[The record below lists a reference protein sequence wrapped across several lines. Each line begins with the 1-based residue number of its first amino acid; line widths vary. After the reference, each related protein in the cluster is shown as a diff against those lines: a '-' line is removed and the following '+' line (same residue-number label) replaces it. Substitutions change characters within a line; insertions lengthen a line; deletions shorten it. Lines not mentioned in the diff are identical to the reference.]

1 MALPSG
7 VLLSHQQEREGFGH
21 RGRALG
27 FLRSTSAVV
36 KAGLHALNPNASM
49 QGLVFVS

>member
-27 FLRSTSAVV
+27 FLRSTSA
-36 KAGLHALNPNASM
+36 GLGALNPNASM